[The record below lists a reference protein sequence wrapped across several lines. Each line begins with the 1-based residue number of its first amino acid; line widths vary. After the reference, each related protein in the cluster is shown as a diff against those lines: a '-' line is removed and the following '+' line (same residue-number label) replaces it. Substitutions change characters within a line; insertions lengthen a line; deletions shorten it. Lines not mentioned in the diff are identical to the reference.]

1 MLIVNLNQV
10 FVRDIWILTPA
21 LVELRHDVSDDAKI
35 VVTPSG
41 DVGPRQPNI

>member
-10 FVRDIWILTPA
+10 FVQDIWILTPA
-21 LVELRHDVSDDAKI
+21 LVEVRHAVSDEAKI

-41 DVGPRQPNI
+41 DVGLR